1 MGLANIFRI
10 CGVLF
15 ILFAAGLFVGAIVFS
30 ESYFDETDTDD
41 HIRQV
46 KQMALI
52 ISSLGVG
59 TGILFL
65 LSSLIKDVN
74 SSKIVLL
81 GVTISSLLLL
91 ISFVVNQSVYSESPP
106 IPVWIMIGL
115 TFVLSLYGRLR
126 VNRI

>member
-15 ILFAAGLFVGAIVFS
+15 ILFASGLLLGAIIFS
-30 ESYFDETDTDD
+30 EAYFDETYTDD
-41 HIRQV
+41 HIKQV

-52 ISSLGVG
+52 LSSLGVG

-65 LSSLIKDVN
+65 FSSLIKDVN

-81 GVTISSLLLL
+81 GVTVVSLLLL
-91 ISFVVNQSVYSESPP
+91 ISLVVNQIVYADSPP
-106 IPVWIMIGL
+106 IHVWIIIGV
-115 TFVLSLYGRLR
+115 TFVLSLYGRFR

>member
-10 CGVLF
+10 CGVLY
-15 ILFAAGLFVGAIVFS
+15 ILFAAGLFVGAIIFS

-41 HIRQV
+41 HIKQV

-59 TGILFL
+59 TGILLL

-81 GVTISSLLLL
+81 GVTVSSLVLLTSL
-91 ISFVVNQSVYSESPP
+91 VVNQSVYSESPP
-106 IPVWIMIGL
+106 IHVWIMVGL
-115 TFVLSLYGRLR
+115 TFVLSLYGRFR

>member
-15 ILFAAGLFVGAIVFS
+15 ILFAAGLFVGAIIFS
-30 ESYFDETDTDD
+30 ESYFDETYTDD
-41 HIRQV
+41 HIKHV

-81 GVTISSLLLL
+81 GVTVASLLLL

-115 TFVLSLYGRLR
+115 SFVLSLYGRFR

>member
-15 ILFAAGLFVGAIVFS
+15 ILFAAGLFVGAIIFS
-30 ESYFDETDTDD
+30 ESYFDETDTDA
-41 HIRQV
+41 HIKQV

-59 TGILFL
+59 AGILFL

-91 ISFVVNQSVYSESPP
+91 ISLVVNQSVYSESPP

>member
-1 MGLANIFRI
+1 MGIANIFRV
-10 CGVLF
+10 CGVLY
-15 ILFAAGLFVGAIVFS
+15 ILFAAGLFVGAIIFS
-30 ESYFDETDTDD
+30 ESYFDETYTDD
-41 HIRQV
+41 HIKHV

-74 SSKIVLL
+74 ASKIVLL
-81 GVTISSLLLL
+81 GVTVASLLLL
-91 ISFVVNQSVYSESPP
+91 VSFVVNQSVYSESPP

-115 TFVLSLYGRLR
+115 SFVLSLYGRFR

>member
-30 ESYFDETDTDD
+30 ESYFDETYTDD
-41 HIRQV
+41 HIRHV

-91 ISFVVNQSVYSESPP
+91 ISLVVNQGVHSESPP

-115 TFVLSLYGRLR
+115 TFVLSLYGRFR

>member
-15 ILFAAGLFVGAIVFS
+15 LLFAAGLFLGAILLS

-41 HIRQV
+41 HIKHV

-91 ISFVVNQSVYSESPP
+91 ISLVVNQSVYSESPP

>member
-15 ILFAAGLFVGAIVFS
+15 ILFAAGLFVGAIIFS

-41 HIRQV
+41 HIKQV

-52 ISSLGVG
+52 LSSLGVG

-65 LSSLIKDVN
+65 FSSLIKDVN

-81 GVTISSLLLL
+81 GVTVVSLLLL
-91 ISFVVNQSVYSESPP
+91 ISLVVNQSVYSESPP

-115 TFVLSLYGRLR
+115 TFVLSLYGRFR